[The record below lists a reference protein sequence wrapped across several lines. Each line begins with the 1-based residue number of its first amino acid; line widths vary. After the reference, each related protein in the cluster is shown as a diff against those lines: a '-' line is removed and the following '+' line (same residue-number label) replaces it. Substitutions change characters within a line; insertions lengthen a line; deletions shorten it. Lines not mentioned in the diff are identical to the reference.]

1 MWPYYAYAKRY
12 LFEIPAFTK
21 KVRILLKESIYGYM
35 GIRHTVPLVRAHGYA
50 YQYKNMKEG

>member
-50 YQYKNMKEG
+50 Y